1 MEQLS
6 TVPQGY
12 TPAKTNFRS
21 SRGRIFSIAP
31 YHRSTLV
38 PESYYEH
45 TNNVF
50 ARCKSGTRELVYGV
64 VGSDNVQSTL
74 LNMMNKRAVPVFKD
88 A

>member
-6 TVPQGY
+6 TGS
-12 TPAKTNFRS
+12 TRLHS
-21 SRGRIFSIAP
+21 SEDQLPFIEGPESIAP